1 MSETKTITVKKELVY
16 EVSLIRKTIG
26 EDATLESVVDYVT
39 DLAAEDMSCGWG
51 HRGDAY
57 TFDYLS
63 DSGELL

>member
-26 EDATLESVVDYVT
+26 EDAPLEAVVDFVV
-39 DLAAEDMSCGWG
+39 DLVSEDMAQGN
-51 HRGDAY
+51 DAY

>member
-1 MSETKTITVKKELVY
+1 MSETRTITVKKELVY

-26 EDATLESVVDYVT
+26 EDASLEAVVDYVT

-51 HRGDAY
+51 HRGDSY

>member
-16 EVSLIRKTIG
+16 EVALVRAKIG
-26 EDATLESVVDYVT
+26 EDAPLEAVVDFVT

>member
-26 EDATLESVVDYVT
+26 EDATLEAVVDFVT

>member
-26 EDATLESVVDYVT
+26 EDATLEAVVDFVT

-63 DSGELL
+63 DNGEHL

>member
-26 EDATLESVVDYVT
+26 KDATLEAVVDFVT